1 MHLFHFNNGVIRVL
15 FHGLIFLTLI
25 FALSSSNWLLNAG
38 TTNWLTYVMLA
49 AIAGIILAAVYFPQF
64 SHCLR
69 LVFVRHKWAAATACL
84 MIALIWQVQFILL
97 VHPAIGFDVGA
108 IHSALLDPSQA
119 ELRGY
124 FSENY
129 NNLPLLLVLHQVALA
144 AHSTSWAAMAIAT
157 TIVNDSAAI
166 ITLATVAI
174 INWEKV
180 ANAEYI
186 IAVWIALFPMT
197 VVPYTDVWV
206 LLPVS
211 TTLFGWAIANR
222 SSWYWPVRLLGGLLS
237 GLALAVGTWI
247 KPSVA
252 VIGIAF
258 ILAWLVFLL
267 RANKRMWFSLISILA
282 MAIAFGF
289 SYQQLQHTSNTQGYI
304 QIDSSRRIP
313 MIHFINVGMSHDGAY
328 DPKAALKMAELPTK
342 QARINYSKRQ
352 IRHRLEKRGPWGY
365 LKFLVVKQGLNTASG
380 TFGWLH
386 EGHFIRSAKPH
397 HGWRGFLADFIY
409 PTGAY
414 LAEFQF
420 IAQLAWTA
428 LIILIAFGWETGGL
442 TAQTLRLG
450 IIGGMLF
457 LLIFEGGRSRYLIQY
472 LPLFLIL
479 ATFTAETAC
488 KKLKAIL
495 HAVFGQTASSKGGGT
510 T

>member
-1 MHLFHFNNGVIRVL
+1 ML

-25 FALSSSNWLLNAG
+25 FALASSNWLLNAG
-38 TTNWLTYVMLA
+38 TTNWLTYVMLI
-49 AIAGIILAAVYFPQF
+49 AIAGIITAAAYFPQF
-64 SHCLR
+64 NHWLW
-69 LVFVRHKWAAATACL
+69 LLFVRHKRTTATVCL
-84 MIALIWQVQFILL
+84 VIAFVWQIQFVLLI
-97 VHPAIGFDVGA
+97 HPVIGFDAGA
-108 IHSALLDPSQA
+108 IHNALLNPSQA

-129 NNLPLLLVLHQVALA
+129 NNLPLLLVLHQVALT
-144 AHSTSWAAMAIAT
+144 AHSTSWAAMALAT
-157 TIVNDSAAI
+157 TIVNDLAAI
-166 ITLATVAI
+166 VILAAVAI
-174 INWEKV
+174 INWEKT

-186 IAVWIALFPMT
+186 VAVWISLFPMT

-211 TTLFGWAIANR
+211 IALLGWAIANR
-222 SSWYWPVRLLGGLLS
+222 TNWHWLFRLFGGLAS
-237 GLALAVGTWI
+237 GLALAAGTWI

-252 VIGIAF
+252 VIGIAL
-258 ILAWLVFLL
+258 ILTWLVFLL
-267 RANKRMWFSLISILA
+267 KANKRSWFSLAAILA
-282 MAIAFGF
+282 MTAAFGLG
-289 SYQQLQHTSNTQGYI
+289 YQQMQQISSKQDYI
-304 QIDSSRRIP
+304 QIDPSRRIP

-342 QARINYSKRQ
+342 QARIDYSKRQ
-352 IRHRLEKRGPWGY
+352 IRHRLEKRGAWGY

-386 EGHFIRSAKPH
+386 EGHFIRSKKPQ
-397 HGWRGFLADFIY
+397 HGWQGFLANLVY
-409 PTGAY
+409 PHGAY

-428 LIILIAFGWETGGL
+428 LIILIAFGWEAGGL

-472 LPLFLIL
+472 LPLFIIL
-479 ATFTAETAC
+479 AAFTADPAC
-488 KKLKAIL
+488 KKLKAIF
-495 HAVFGQTASSKGGGT
+495 HAVFGQTTSLEGEQDD
-510 T
+510 